1 MRTFVHLS
9 IMLLVLSVTLTA
21 VSPVL
26 AQEPVAAEEAETDA
40 EVEAAS
46 HEEEAADAEG
56 EHAIAVEDA
65 AEAHSPNHS
74 DDASAPG
81 ATNHAAIALL
91 LTGMI
96 VLFAVGAVA
105 IWRL

>member
-1 MRTFVHLS
+1 MRKFVHLS
-9 IMLLVLSVTLTA
+9 MVLLVLSIALTA
-21 VSPVL
+21 VCPVL
-26 AQEPVAAEEAETDA
+26 AQEPTAAEEAEAEAVSDEAQADA
-40 EVEAAS
+40 EAAT
-46 HEEEAADAEG
+46 EG
-56 EHAIAVEDA
+56 EHAVAGEDA
-65 AEAHSPNHS
+65 AEAHSPSHS

-81 ATNHAAIALL
+81 ATNHTAIALL